1 MLWWPRVITKTHY
14 FVCNKRTLTS
24 CRRLTPS
31 DPIQKMI
38 LGRFTPPARQNL
50 ESNLTT
56 WTRSSYR
63 HNGSTWWRNKLERYG
78 DNVFIVRRRNV
89 ARTRALGEGKKFPA
103 LNGNPNPTLKDKD
116 GRHGP
121 FTCTSKVGTGTS
133 FRFEILL
140 IVTSCKLNGPKMC
153 EKSCLRGGRSGKWGN
168 LSLEKVYTM
177 FITITHLFRSLDVG
191 HWHRQVQCTLH
202 TNISCYVQVLRAVFQ
217 SYQLTHKL
225 F

>member
-1 MLWWPRVITKTHY
+1 MGI
-14 FVCNKRTLTS
+14 LT
-24 CRRLTPS
+24 
-31 DPIQKMI
+31 Q
-38 LGRFTPPARQNL
+38 
-50 ESNLTT
+50 
-56 WTRSSYR
+56 
-63 HNGSTWWRNKLERYG
+63 H
-78 DNVFIVRRRNV
+78 
-89 ARTRALGEGKKFPA
+89 
-103 LNGNPNPTLKDKD
+103 LKDKD
-116 GRHGP
+116 DRHGP

-168 LSLEKVYTM
+168 LSFEKVYPM
-177 FITITHLFRSLDVG
+177 FVTITHLFRSLDVG

-225 F
+225 IKRSLKMKGKKCKIVIYFAVVAQLQRLTS

>member
-1 MLWWPRVITKTHY
+1 MYSSWIQRDKEK
-14 FVCNKRTLTS
+14 CNEDMS
-24 CRRLTPS
+24 
-31 DPIQKMI
+31 
-38 LGRFTPPARQNL
+38 
-50 ESNLTT
+50 
-56 WTRSSYR
+56 
-63 HNGSTWWRNKLERYG
+63 
-78 DNVFIVRRRNV
+78 VRRREKNIQL
-89 ARTRALGEGKKFPA
+89 RMGILTQH
-103 LNGNPNPTLKDKD
+103 LKDKD

-140 IVTSCKLNGPKMC
+140 IVTSCKLNGPKIC

-168 LSLEKVYTM
+168 LSLEKVNTM
-177 FITITHLFRSLDVG
+177 FITITHLSRSLDVG